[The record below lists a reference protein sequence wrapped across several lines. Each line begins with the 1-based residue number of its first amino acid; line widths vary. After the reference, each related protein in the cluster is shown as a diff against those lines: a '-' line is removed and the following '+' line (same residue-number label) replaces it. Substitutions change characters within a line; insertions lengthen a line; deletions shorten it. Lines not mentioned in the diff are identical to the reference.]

1 MERRSDGTNSRGDD
15 RRIVIIDGNSLINRA
30 YYAMQRPMM
39 TKEGLYTH
47 AVYGFLNMLAK
58 IRKDYEPEYI
68 AVTFDR
74 KAPTFRHLEYDQ
86 YKAGRKK
93 MPLELAMQM
102 PLLKEVL
109 KAMNIKM
116 LEMDGYEADDIIGT
130 IAVRGEAAGL
140 APLIITGDKDEL
152 QLATD
157 ITNVIITRKGISE
170 FDIFDRAAMIEK
182 YGFTPQ
188 QFIDFK
194 GLMGDQSD
202 NIPGLPGVGEK
213 TATKL
218 ILEYGSVENIIAN
231 VDSMPATKLRENIR
245 ENAELAVMSKRL
257 ATINT
262 NVPIDIDFDDFKSC
276 EPDYDALI
284 DIYTKLE
291 FNSFLKNLKK
301 SGAENKKADISKSFF
316 ENITEAEYALIKIGN
331 EDSDKAEAMQRL
343 MNDMKSA
350 EFVVLKTLTDA
361 DHTAKPQIYGIF
373 IMTTSNGYYIPG
385 EERAFIVD
393 VLKFLCDENIKIS
406 GHELKKDYYALLS
419 TFGEVFEECA
429 DMCFNTAFDTEI
441 AAYLLDSTKSSYSI
455 TLLAYEHFHE
465 EIEEDAKFLADNAQL
480 DFFSDKSAV
489 YGEYCMRWCAVV
501 KRLVSVLGNML
512 KEEELEKVFLE
523 AELPLIEVLAS
534 MEANGFSVD
543 KNELISAGTHITERI
558 SHISE
563 EIYDLAGEEFNIN
576 SPAQLGI
583 ILFEKLGLPAGKKT
597 KTGYSTSADVL
608 EKLKDKHPIIE
619 LILEYRM
626 LSKLNG
632 TYIDGLL
639 PLIASDGKIHANF
652 KQTVTATGRI
662 SCTEPNLQNI
672 PVRQEPGRSLRR
684 AFVPEHTGAV
694 LISADYSQIEL
705 RVLADMSHDENLI
718 AAFNNGED
726 IHRSTAAKVFNVPFD
741 EVTPALRSAAKAV
754 NFGVIYG
761 MSSFGLSSE
770 IKVTRKEAEN
780 YINEYFKRFPAV
792 KAFMD
797 MQVAHCRMYGYVETM
812 MGRKRYIKEINAS
825 AYMVKQLGERLAM
838 NTPIQGS
845 AADIIKLAMIDVYR
859 KLRSKKLKS
868 RLILQVHDELIIE
881 APEEEREMACAL
893 LKDCMEN
900 IMNLEV
906 KFTVGQSIGE
916 NWYELK

>member
-1 MERRSDGTNSRGDD
+1 MERRSDNNGRSD

-47 AVYGFLNMLAK
+47 AVYGFLNMLSK
-58 IRKDYEPEYI
+58 IKKDYEPRYI

-93 MPLELAMQM
+93 MPPELAMQM

-109 KAMNIKM
+109 TAMNIKR

-130 IAVRGEAAGL
+130 LAVRGEKEGL
-140 APLIITGDKDEL
+140 EPLIITGDKDEL

-157 ITNVIITRKGISE
+157 ITNIIITRKGISE
-170 FDIFDRAAMIEK
+170 FDIFDRNAMIEK

-218 ILEYGSVENIIAN
+218 ILEYGNVENIIAS
-231 VDSMPATKLRENIR
+231 VDNMPATKLRENIR
-245 ENAELAVMSKRL
+245 QNAELAVMSKRL

-262 NVPIDIDFDDFKSC
+262 DVPIEINFDDFEVC

-301 SGAENKKADISKSFF
+301 NSTESANDKNSVENADDFANYSVTAVDGKLQDKSNVFNKLKSDVKTAENVIIKVLTDENHISK
-316 ENITEAEYALIKIGN
+316 
-331 EDSDKAEAMQRL
+331 
-343 MNDMKSA
+343 
-350 EFVVLKTLTDA
+350 
-361 DHTAKPQIYGIF
+361 PQVYGIF
-373 IMTTSNGYYIPG
+373 IMTTSECYYIDG
-385 EERAFIVD
+385 EERAFITD
-393 VLKFLCDENIKIS
+393 VLKLLCREKIKLA
-406 GHELKKDYYALLS
+406 GHELKKDYYALMSVFADSLS
-419 TFGEVFEECA
+419 EID
-429 DMCFNTAFDTEI
+429 DMYFNTAFDTEI
-441 AAYLLDSTKSSYSI
+441 AAYLLDSTRSSYNI
-455 TLLAYEHFHE
+455 TLLAYEYFHE
-465 EIEEDAKFLADNAQL
+465 EIEDDTKFLSENAQL
-480 DFFSDKSAV
+480 DFFSDKSSIF
-489 YGEYCMRWCAVV
+489 GNYCLRWCSIV
-501 KRLVSVLGNML
+501 KRLINILGDKL
-512 KEEELEKVFLE
+512 KEEELERVFYE
-523 AELPLIEVLAS
+523 AELPLVEVLAS
-534 MEANGFSVD
+534 MEAYGFSVD
-543 KNELISAGTHITERI
+543 KNELTGAGERITERI
-558 SHISE
+558 SNLSK
-563 EIYDLAGEEFNIN
+563 EIHALAGEEFNIN
-576 SPAQLGI
+576 SPSQLGT

-597 KTGYSTSADVL
+597 KTGYSTNAEVL

-639 PLIASDGKIHANF
+639 PLIGDDGKIHANF

-672 PVRQEPGRSLRR
+672 PVRQELGRSLRR
-684 AFVPEHTGAV
+684 AFVSENEDGV

-718 AAFNNGED
+718 EAFNNGED
-726 IHRSTAAKVFNVPFD
+726 IHRSTAAKVFNIPFD
-741 EVTPALRSAAKAV
+741 EVTSSERSAAKAV

-770 IKVTRKEAEN
+770 INITRKEAEN
-780 YINEYFKRFPAV
+780 YINEYFRRFPAV

-797 MQVAHCRMYGYVETM
+797 MQVATCRMYGYVETM

-845 AADIIKLAMIDVYR
+845 AADIIKLAMIEVYKRLR
-859 KLRSKKLKS
+859 KEKLKAK
-868 RLILQVHDELIIE
+868 LILQVHDELIIE
-881 APEEEREMACAL
+881 APENESEYALKL
-893 LKDCMEN
+893 LKECMEN
-900 IMNLEV
+900 IMELEV
-906 KFTVGQSIGE
+906 KFTVGQSIGK